1 VYIPKRDIC
10 VSEIRRSRFV
20 CPLYID

>member
-20 CPLYID
+20 CPLYTD